1 MGNGDVMNNLSISKN
16 YFNKLLYQEI
26 WTLDNVKIKKNR
38 KILNY
43 LNYYNKKKGKKKLYD
58 FIHKIYFIDVINNFK
73 NNFALK
79 NK

>member
-16 YFNKLLYQEI
+16 YFNRLLYQEI
-26 WTLDNVKIKKNR
+26 WTLDSVKTKNG

-43 LNYYNKKKGKKKLYD
+43 LNYYNKRKGKKKLYD

-73 NNFALK
+73 NNFVLK

>member
-16 YFNKLLYQEI
+16 YFNRLLYQEI
-26 WTLDNVKIKKNR
+26 WTLDNIKTKNG

-43 LNYYNKKKGKKKLYD
+43 LNYYNKRKGKKKLYN

-73 NNFALK
+73 NNFLLK

>member
-16 YFNKLLYQEI
+16 YFNRLLYQEI

-43 LNYYNKKKGKKKLYD
+43 LDYYNKRIGKKKLYN
-58 FIHKIYFIDVINNFK
+58 IIYKIYFRNVINNFK
-73 NNFALK
+73 INFVLK